1 MFYLAAVNI
10 IALRLPNVDAATNN
24 GIHHAITPSI
34 LSANVYAQMHKTLI
48 HATWLQYKVTHFR
61 RQMVASLQPLKVM
74 QPFFAIATEEKCQ
87 LSDVFLTYYRN
98 LLTFL

>member
-48 HATWLQYKVTHFR
+48 HATWLQSNT
-61 RQMVASLQPLKVM
+61 LQAPNGGL
-74 QPFFAIATEEKCQ
+74 IATIESHAAILCNSHRRK
-87 LSDVFLTYYRN
+87 VPTV
-98 LLTFL
+98 